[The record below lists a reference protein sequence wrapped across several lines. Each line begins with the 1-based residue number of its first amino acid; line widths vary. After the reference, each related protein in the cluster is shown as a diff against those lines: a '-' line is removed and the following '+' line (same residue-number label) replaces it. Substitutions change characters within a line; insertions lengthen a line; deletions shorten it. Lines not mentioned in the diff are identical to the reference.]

1 MSYLHFNDYDEI
13 TDSMQATRLNG
24 YLAGHG
30 SQSVL
35 LKEMASLALPIELQT
50 HFARV
55 VSTENLEVPPTSYL
69 ADNPLP
75 RRRSLAR
82 ASPAV
87 ISEIS
92 TRY

>member
-1 MSYLHFNDYDEI
+1 
-13 TDSMQATRLNG
+13 
-24 YLAGHG
+24 
-30 SQSVL
+30 VL